1 MPNPTFKYPVET
13 RRKGQ
18 LKRAWKESHG
28 TALLGFAL
36 VILLVGLILIWTSP
50 PREETV
56 DLSTLA
62 NETESAP
69 ELPENSLLIRVAT
82 DQSASTGP
90 IRIAIYDSL
99 EAFGNPEKA
108 IVKDALQPVDGFVV
122 WEIDLSFLPEEFSIA
137 AFHDLDN
144 NGQLNRALL
153 NAPVEPYGFSNNAR
167 NLFGPPTYE
176 QTLVSR
182 PSSPQVIEIR
192 VY

>member
-1 MPNPTFKYPVET
+1 MPSPTFKFPAET

-36 VILLVGLILIWTSP
+36 LILLAGTTLIWTTPPPAESP
-50 PREETV
+50 
-56 DLSTLA
+56 DLESLA
-62 NETESAP
+62 NGSEPAA
-69 ELPENSLLIRVAT
+69 ELPENALLIRVAT
-82 DQSASTGP
+82 DQTAATGP
-90 IRIAIYDSL
+90 IRIAVYDSL

-108 IVKDALQPVDGFVV
+108 IIKDALQPIDGFVV

-137 AFHDLDN
+137 AFHDLDD
-144 NGQLNRALL
+144 NGVLNRALL

-176 QTLVSR
+176 QTLVKR
-182 PSSPQVIEIR
+182 PAEPEVIEIR